1 MTIQAA
7 YFEWL
12 RAALTSVSGAL
23 AGLSEVR
30 LVPGTIDAS
39 EARAAQVRLAASVA
53 VLEQLLRNVQTAP
66 EPSPPVEPPA
76 PIEPPAPTPAPVP
89 VDPPAPPPPVEPPA
103 PQPPAPVEPP
113 APAPEPPAP
122 APPAEPPAPVPAP
135 PPVEPPAPPP
145 PAPLPAV
152 TPWLRKRKL
161 QLAALISIQGSEIE
175 GGAYMRGQFNVEW
188 APAPRTVGI
197 RGSNAQTPLTAT
209 SYTLT
214 ITDQHQA
221 VVYTQT
227 VARTGPTA
235 QFDVPALPV
244 GPYIVDV
251 AASDGIET
259 CYPMGVTVW
268 AEGAP
273 PLALMPLVE
282 HSHRMFRTTVGR
294 AEEAVWK
301 VPDGN
306 GPNGLP
312 DGSLNERHS
321 LDYGM
326 VPARF
331 SPTIEPLLPR
341 EATPFTATPDANLFV
356 CREIVPSRAH
366 EVVRPTLMLPQGYP
380 TTSGVECYHHQ
391 DFTAQVP
398 PWPLLDGP
406 RGQGTVTGPMFIQ
419 VGRNR
424 KLYVL
429 ENGRWVVVGTDGT
442 VRTLV
447 GWRHPGIASN
457 FRSAEHNRE
466 LVGDW
471 SAVAAIPGQP
481 MGLREPWGH
490 AWDER
495 TLTIAED
502 EPPIPEEGNESPH
515 VTGPVAFIADTGNNR
530 ILRVE
535 FDRARHATP
544 AKVSVFVAGVDHPWM
559 VIYYEGEVFASIRG
573 EHRIA
578 VYDAT
583 TGAFKRNFKQGAN
596 LGFIDGSAKPRFNI
610 SGTRAAA
617 YAEPVSFPE
626 GMVLQDGVLWV
637 GSMMQGGA
645 VRGWNIETGELVR
658 EQMVQTDGNT
668 LFMQFALSDGT
679 FYPRGTVFAST
690 WTNNRHGYPWAYL
703 PNGQQ
708 VAVQG
713 NLPARGQLFHTGGY
727 GTACAVANGRLY
739 CGQVQE
745 GLLEV
750 TLALP
755 GEQPMDPQV
764 SAGALEY
771 WRKGY
776 RSLCGNNGWGHFGV
790 PLPWGESAA
799 MDKFFEYAGRRRPAV
814 E

>member
-1 MTIQAA
+1 VSIQSA
-7 YFEWL
+7 YFDWL
-12 RAALTSVSGAL
+12 RAALTSASGAL

-30 LVPGTIDAS
+30 LRPGTVDAS
-39 EARAAQVRLAASVA
+39 EAMAASVRLAASQA
-53 VLEQLLRNVQTAP
+53 VLEQLLRDVQTAP
-66 EPSPPVEPPA
+66 EPSPPVEQPPQ
-76 PIEPPAPTPAPVP
+76 PDPPAPTPAPVP
-89 VDPPAPPPPVEPPA
+89 VDPPAPPPPPEPPA
-103 PQPPAPVEPP
+103 PEPPP
-113 APAPEPPAP
+113 APAPE
-122 APPAEPPAPVPAP
+122 PAP
-135 PPVEPPAPPP
+135 PPVEPPAPEPPP
-145 PAPLPAV
+145 PAPAPGPTEPPAPAPAPAL
-152 TPWLRKRKL
+152 PWLRKRKL
-161 QLAALISIQGSEIE
+161 QLLSLISIEGSEIE
-175 GGAYMRGQFNVEW
+175 GGAYQRGQFHVEW
-188 APAPRTVGI
+188 APAARTVGI
-197 RGSNAQTPLTAT
+197 RGSNVNTPLTAA

-221 VVYTQT
+221 IVYTQT
-227 VARTGPTA
+227 VVRSGRTA

-251 AASDGIET
+251 APSDGIET

-282 HSHRMFRTTVGR
+282 HSHRAFRTTVGR
-294 AEEAVWK
+294 AEEAVWG
-301 VPDGN
+301 VPVE
-306 GPNGLP
+306 
-312 DGSLNERHS
+312 ERHS
-321 LDYGM
+321 VDYGM

-331 SPTIEPLLPR
+331 QPTIEPLPPR
-341 EATPFTATPDANLFV
+341 AAPHFQATPDANLFV
-356 CREIVPSRAH
+356 CREVVPSRAH
-366 EVVRPTLMLPQGYP
+366 EIVRPTLMLPQGYM

-391 DFTAQVP
+391 DFTAAVP

-419 VGRNR
+419 VGRNK

-429 ENGRWVVVGTDGT
+429 ENGRWVVVSPEGT
-442 VRTLV
+442 VRTLI
-447 GWRHPGIASN
+447 GWRHPGVASN
-457 FRSAEHNRE
+457 FRSAQHNRE

-471 SAVAAIPGQP
+471 SAVAAAGGV

-495 TLTIAED
+495 TLTVD
-502 EPPIPEEGNESPH
+502 EAAPIPPNETEVPH
-515 VTGPVAFIADTGNNR
+515 HVGPVAFIADTGNNR

-535 FDRARHATP
+535 FSPVSHAVP
-544 AKVSVFVAGVDHPWM
+544 AKVSIFVAGVDHPWS
-559 VIYYEGEVFASIRG
+559 VIYYKGELFASLRG
-573 EHRIA
+573 EHRVA

-583 TGAFKRNFKQGAN
+583 TGEFKRNFLAGAN

-610 SGTRAAA
+610 NGTREAA
-617 YAEPVSFPE
+617 YAQPVSFPE

-645 VRGWNIETGELVR
+645 VRGWTIDTPTPTMVR

-668 LFMQFALSDGT
+668 LFMAIALSDGT

-690 WTNNRHGYPWAYL
+690 WTNNRHGMPWAYL

-727 GTACAVANGRLY
+727 GTACAVADGRLY

-750 TLALP
+750 SLAIA
-755 GEQPMDPQV
+755 GEQPMNPIVRD
-764 SAGALEY
+764 GALQY
-771 WRKGY
+771 WREGW
-776 RSLCGNNGWGHFGV
+776 RTLCGNNGWGHFGA
-790 PLPWGESAA
+790 PLPWGRSAA
-799 MDKFFEYAGRRRPAV
+799 MDAFLEYAGRRRPAV